1 MSIYILFACVLVL
14 MILRVPIYLSIGL
27 GCLAYFVTSGMPLAM
42 LANRAALTLDSFPLI
57 AIPLFM
63 LSGRLMNLSGV
74 TARVFRFCHTAVGF
88 IPGGLGHV
96 NVAASLVFAGMSGS
110 ALADIGGLGQ
120 IEIKAMRDA
129 GYAPKFA
136 AGVTM
141 SSSILGPIIP
151 PSIAAV
157 IYAINAEVSIA
168 GLFLA
173 GILPGLV
180 MAFLLMVFVFI
191 VSLRRNYPR
200 APIPRPGQFVRHFIV
215 ALPAL
220 FTPVLLIGGMAA
232 GIFSPTEAAAVAVC
246 YSLLLGLLVYR
257 ELDYRRLFQIAVDV
271 GRDVAV
277 LMIIVAMGM
286 VFGWILT
293 AEQVPQQ
300 MAALTLN
307 YGDNPNLVLFLIVLL
322 ILFLGCFMEATVLLL
337 LLPPI
342 FVPALGQLGVD
353 PLHLGIIMIVAISI
367 GMFTPPFGMGIYA
380 IQKITE
386 MPFGDVVGAATLWL
400 VPLIAGL
407 FTITYFPG
415 VVLAI
420 PRAFGF

>member
-168 GLFLA
+168 GPVHR
-173 GILPGLV
+173 GVYVLP
-180 MAFLLMVFVFI
+180 
-191 VSLRRNYPR
+191 
-200 APIPRPGQFVRHFIV
+200 
-215 ALPAL
+215 
-220 FTPVLLIGGMAA
+220 
-232 GIFSPTEAAAVAVC
+232 EAAAQANDRVWVVKYGA
-246 YSLLLGLLVYR
+246 
-257 ELDYRRLFQIAVDV
+257 
-271 GRDVAV
+271 
-277 LMIIVAMGM
+277 
-286 VFGWILT
+286 LT
-293 AEQVPQQ
+293 ALQPR
-300 MAALTLN
+300 
-307 YGDNPNLVLFLIVLL
+307 VLGRVD
-322 ILFLGCFMEATVLLL
+322 GGWVVEA
-337 LLPPI
+337 
-342 FVPALGQLGVD
+342 FDAGEGV
-353 PLHLGIIMIVAISI
+353 
-367 GMFTPPFGMGIYA
+367 
-380 IQKITE
+380 
-386 MPFGDVVGAATLWL
+386 VVG
-400 VPLIAGL
+400 PLPGARAGL
-407 FTITYFPG
+407 SVTATG
-415 VVLAI
+415 S
-420 PRAFGF
+420 GS